1 MSALSLA
8 QTHSLPPLTAAVGA
22 RYEIKEAG
30 AVPAALLNAGY
41 ARLFPQ
47 RAAFF
52 QTHWRWLY
60 RDGACAWGPAPLV
73 AVSAQDGV
81 IGHMGAIPITLR
93 RGNDERRASWL
104 VDMAVSSQHRRQ
116 GVGLALTRAAMARC
130 PLMVAFGNE
139 HSVAAF
145 VKGGWRTSD
154 HTRSFQLLLRPE
166 HHPKFQASRAA
177 LGSALGLTT
186 RAIWR
191 LRSAAARKVR
201 VTTLTAADLAEFAE
215 NKSIAPLHV
224 TRSSEFLRW
233 RLLDHPRAGEHF
245 VIKDDRGGAA
255 IARLTQE
262 DEFRRL
268 HLLTVRTAGDDQQ
281 LADFLA
287 AVVRWAL
294 AEGWHRVLL
303 VTSQPPVAR
312 VAKWWLPLTS
322 RLRYLCYAA
331 DAAGWDFVD
340 GADHGW
346 ECIDNDFDLT

>member
-1 MSALSLA
+1 MSASPLA
-8 QTHSLPPLTAAVGA
+8 QTHSLSPLTSPASA

-30 AVPAALLNAGY
+30 AVSAELLNAGY
-41 ARLFPQ
+41 ERLFPQ

-52 QTHWRWLY
+52 QTNWRWLY
-60 RDGACAWGPAPLV
+60 RDGACEWGPAPLV
-73 AVSAQDGV
+73 AFSAQDGV

-93 RGNDERRASWL
+93 RGGEERRASWL

-116 GVGLALTRAAMARC
+116 GIGLALTRAAMARC

-154 HTRSFQLLLRPE
+154 HTRGFQLLLRPE
-166 HHPKFQASRAA
+166 HHPKFQASRAL
-177 LGSALGLTT
+177 LGRALGLTT

-191 LRSAAARKVR
+191 LRSAAARKVQ
-201 VTTLTAADLAEFAE
+201 VTALAAADLAEFAE
-215 NKSIAPLHV
+215 DKLIAPLHV

-233 RLLDHPRAGEHF
+233 RLLDHPRAGEHC

-255 IARLTQE
+255 IVRLTRE
-262 DEFRRL
+262 DGFHRL
-268 HLLTVRTAGDDQQ
+268 HLLSVRVAGAEEQ

-294 AEGWHRVLL
+294 VEGWHRVLL
-303 VTSQPPVAR
+303 VTSQPQVAR
-312 VAKWWLPLTS
+312 VAKRWLPVTS

-331 DAAGWDFVD
+331 DATGWDFV
-340 GADHGW
+340 GGTDHGW
-346 ECIDNDFDLT
+346 ECLDNDFDLT